1 MVRPCSYPASE
12 KLNCH
17 TGPSLSYPSLIFSC
31 TMPTPSLRF
40 SLPWIVEEITEDF
53 WMGVK
58 GQALGY
64 YEDDRG
70 MAWRAP
76 DDRTH
81 H

>member
-1 MVRPCSYPASE
+1 
-12 KLNCH
+12 
-17 TGPSLSYPSLIFSC
+17 
-31 TMPTPSLRF
+31 MPTPSLRF